1 MWFNYMPTVLTK
13 IKLIEK
19 IEEIKY
25 FLKYLPLKLITGTLK
40 NSM

>member
-1 MWFNYMPTVLTK
+1 MPTVLTK

-19 IEEIKY
+19 IQIKY
-25 FLKYLPLKLITGTLK
+25 FLKYLPLKVITGTLK